1 MLLIKDFYNIPIGTV
16 KNSVSHVF
24 EKEKYVFVMKTL
36 FKVGIEAKKDT
47 LCIRIQPITMAK
59 TITTI

>member
-1 MLLIKDFYNIPIGTV
+1 MLLIKDFYIPIGTV
-16 KNSVSHVF
+16 KKSVSHVF